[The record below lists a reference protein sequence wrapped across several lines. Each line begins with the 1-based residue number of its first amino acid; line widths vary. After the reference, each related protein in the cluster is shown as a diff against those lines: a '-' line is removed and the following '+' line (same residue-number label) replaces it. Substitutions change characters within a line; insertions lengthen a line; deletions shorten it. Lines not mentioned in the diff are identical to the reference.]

1 MTIACFAYNRSE
13 QKFFEKIAPHL
24 NVKLDIIYINKS
36 RVITPKA
43 FLAGK
48 EANLK
53 EEIAFKSTFE
63 KILSP
68 TAKHFVISRLNAWYI
83 RSMAHYL
90 FMKYYTIL
98 SRKRYDAIMLWSG
111 VTFRQ
116 SIATKAAKQL
126 GLKTLFIENGLLP
139 DTIVMDTK
147 GVNYNNALPRDP
159 DFYRS
164 YNAPEEALPEKLIPR
179 QPKKEEKFAAKE
191 ALLPKKYIFIP
202 FQVDYDTQLIVHG
215 TWIKDMRQLFRLMT
229 EVLEEVND
237 RELHLVFKEHPS
249 SLIDYPD
256 LHAAAAEMER
266 VHIINRRSTQDLI
279 EKAEAVVTINSTV
292 GIESLLLKK
301 RVVVLGNAFYAI
313 EGVTKPAKERETLT
327 QILNTLPAWQP
338 DAALREKFLKYLY
351 FEYLVPGR
359 FDSQKPEQFRKINE
373 IIQKLQTEAP
383 TPLRQS
389 QT

>member
-13 QKFFEKIAPHL
+13 QKFFEKVASHIDGD
-24 NVKLDIIYINKS
+24 LDIIYVNKS
-36 RVITPKA
+36 RVIVPKA
-43 FLAGK
+43 FHAVK
-48 EANLK
+48 ETDLE
-53 EEIAFKSTFE
+53 EEIAFKTTFE

-68 TAKHFVISRLNAWYI
+68 SKKHPFISHLHQCYI
-83 RSMAHYL
+83 RTMTNYL

-98 SRKRYDAIMLWSG
+98 SQKRYDAIMLWSG

-116 SIATKAAKQL
+116 SIATKAAKKV

-139 DTIVMDTK
+139 DTIVLDTK
-147 GVNYNNALPRDP
+147 GVNYNNAVPRNP
-159 DFYRS
+159 DFYRN
-164 YNAPEEALPEKLIPR
+164 YDAPEEALPEKLIPR

-202 FQVDYDTQLIVHG
+202 FQVDYDTQLILHG
-215 TWIKDMRQLFRLMT
+215 TWIKDMRQLFHLMT

-313 EGVTKPAKERETLT
+313 EGVTKPAKKRETLT

-351 FEYLVPGR
+351 FEYLVPGG
-359 FDSQKPEQFRKINE
+359 FDSQKPEHFQKINK
-373 IIQKLQTEAP
+373 IIQKCQTEAP